1 MMAPEAAEAAHA
13 AEGAEHHVHSIVYGP
28 VNWVWEHLLY
38 GPADALWQAFAN
50 GTGLAG
56 REILGGL
63 LNVPAHLSHEVP
75 DHVAMSLLVM
85 LVIAAIFIPLRFTL
99 KKEKPGKVQQ
109 MMELLVE
116 GISDLLEDV
125 VGHGAT
131 RRYLPFIGGLAVFI
145 FVANLCGLFFF
156 LQPPTQNT
164 NTTFALSITAFLYYN
179 YRGLKTHGLSYFKQF
194 LGPVLALAPLFIVIE
209 IISHLARALSLSLRL
224 FGNIFGEHAVS
235 GEFFGIAPIVLPIPV
250 MLLGLFAALLQAFIF
265 VMLTMVYLAGAEATE
280 H

>member
-28 VNWVWEHLLY
+28 VNWVWDRVLEIP
-38 GPADALWQAFAN
+38 GVADGF
-50 GTGLAG
+50 GLFHVA
-56 REILGGL
+56 ED
-63 LNVPAHLSHEVP
+63 VP
-75 DHVAMSLLVM
+75 DHVAMSLFVM
-85 LVIAAIFIPLRFTL
+85 LVCAAIFVPLRFAL
-99 KKEKPGKVQQ
+99 KKEKPGKLQQ

-116 GISDLLEDV
+116 GLDDMLEDV
-125 VGHGAT
+125 VGHGAG
-131 RRYLPFIGGLAVFI
+131 RRYLPFVGSLAVFI

-179 YRGLKTHGLSYFKQF
+179 WIGLKRHGLSYFKQF
-194 LGPVLALAPLFIVIE
+194 LGPVAALALLFIPIE